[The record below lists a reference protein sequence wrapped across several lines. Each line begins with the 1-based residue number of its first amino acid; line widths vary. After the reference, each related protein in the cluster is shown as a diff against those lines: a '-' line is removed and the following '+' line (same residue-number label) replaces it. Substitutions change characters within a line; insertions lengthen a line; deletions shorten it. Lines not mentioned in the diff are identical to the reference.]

1 MPSVQVKGKMRDAHW
16 KLETLPPGL
25 RQQAERQ
32 LGVAAPP
39 PLTKETIAR
48 IASEFGGKI
57 PWRGDSK
64 IKGGMFK
71 ASRANATPKD
81 GEVLPNPAVQAIK
94 RPELHKFDKAPRARK
109 TLTPDMASSLVS
121 FHEVSPDGTEVRFI
135 LDVSPY
141 AIPTF
146 QQKKIAVIGGHP
158 RLFKQ
163 AKVKKAEQTIT
174 KAMSPYSHL
183 FSSWGDAPRCVSID
197 FLYEYPTSTP
207 KRDLVDYRY
216 SIYKADLDNSEK
228 GLSDALTEAGFWK
241 DDALIAELHLRKFR
255 TITKPRIILTIKKL
269 KSTLNSYETDLFGDE
284 TESFFPSEHET
295 SSGKDL

>member
-1 MPSVQVKGKMRDAHW
+1 MRDAHW
-16 KLETLPPGL
+16 KLESLPPSL

-32 LGVAAPP
+32 LGIVSPS

-48 IASEFGGKI
+48 IASEFSGKI
-57 PWRGDSK
+57 PRKGDNR

-71 ASRANATPKD
+71 AQKANAATQE
-81 GEVLPNPAVQAIK
+81 GEVLPNLAVQAMR
-94 RPELHKFDKAPRARK
+94 RPELHKFDKPPKTRK
-109 TLTPDMASSLVS
+109 TLTPDMARTLVAS
-121 FHEVSPDGTEVRFI
+121 HKVSPDGTEVRFV

-174 KAMSPYSHL
+174 MAMKPYAHL
-183 FSSWGDAPRCVSID
+183 FSSWGDSPRSVSID

-207 KRDLVDYRY
+207 KRDLIDYRY
-216 SIYKADLDNSEK
+216 SIHKNDLDNHEK
-228 GLSDALTEAGFWK
+228 GLSDALTKAGFWK

-269 KSTLNSYETDLFGDE
+269 KSTLDSYETDLFGNE

-295 SSGKDL
+295 SSDKDL

>member
-1 MPSVQVKGKMRDAHW
+1 MRDAHW
-16 KLETLPPGL
+16 KLESLPPGL
-25 RQQAERQ
+25 RQQSERQ
-32 LGVAAPP
+32 LGVVAPP

-48 IASEFGGKI
+48 IASEFSGKL
-57 PWRGDSK
+57 PQRNDSK

-71 ASRANATPKD
+71 AAKVNATLQEGD
-81 GEVLPNPAVQAIK
+81 VLPNPAVQAMK
-94 RPELHKFDKAPRARK
+94 RPELHKFDKAPRTRK
-109 TLTPDMASSLVS
+109 TLTPDMARSLVS
-121 FHEVSPDGTEVRFI
+121 SHEVSPDGTEVRFI

-174 KAMSPYSHL
+174 MAMKPYAHL
-183 FSSWGDAPRCVSID
+183 FSSWGEAPRSVSID

-216 SIYKADLDNSEK
+216 SIHKNDLDNSNK
-228 GLSDALTEAGFWK
+228 GFQDSLTEAGFWT
-241 DDALIAELHLRKFR
+241 DDSLIADLHLRKFR
-255 TITKPRIILTIKKL
+255 TITKPRIILTIRKL
-269 KSTLNSYETDLFGDE
+269 KNTLNSYQTDLFGDE
-284 TESFFPSEHET
+284 NESFFPSEHQT
-295 SSGKDL
+295 SSDKDL